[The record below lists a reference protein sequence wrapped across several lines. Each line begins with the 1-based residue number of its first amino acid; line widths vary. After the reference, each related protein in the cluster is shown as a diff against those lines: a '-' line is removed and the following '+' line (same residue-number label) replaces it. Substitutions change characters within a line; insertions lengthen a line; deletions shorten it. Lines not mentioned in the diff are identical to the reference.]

1 MSKGIAQACK
11 RYVYAA
17 VLLAFAISGNATST
31 VQANFNQASEGQ
43 SLAYALDTPM
53 SGFAGRALQPHYSQ
67 GSQSYQAPQRSKNT
81 TLDAGLVYQ
90 ATLGETLNNAVNQ
103 MVIDSALR
111 VIGGTMAEHRMPG
124 MKLPFIM
131 SPQSVAGTQ
140 PRLKIGMIAGI
151 NTPEAHDLGA
161 STADHIS
168 SPAVVKL
175 NGKKIKYIYH
185 NDRGME
191 VMLPKQFLNQSGFN
205 VLQID
210 AGYYFERANTL
221 AYDKVQFQ
229 DVAVVF

>member
-1 MSKGIAQACK
+1 MSKGIAHACK

-17 VLLAFAISGNATST
+17 ILLASAVLGSMAPL
-31 VQANFNQASEGQ
+31 AQASYSKASDGQ
-43 SLAYALDTPM
+43 TLAYALETPM
-53 SGFAGRALQPHYSQ
+53 SGFAGRALQPNY
-67 GSQSYQAPQRSKNT
+67 YQESNPRQRT
-81 TLDAGLVYQ
+81 TLDANVLYQ
-90 ATLGETLNNAVNQ
+90 ATLGRTSNNPVNQ

-124 MKLPFIM
+124 MKLPFVM
-131 SPQSVAGTQ
+131 SPQSVAGMQ

-151 NTPEAHDLGA
+151 NTPEAHELGA

-191 VMLPKQFLNQSGFN
+191 VVLPKQFLNQSGFN

-210 AGYYFERANTL
+210 AGYYFERANIL